1 MPTVQFTI
9 TTVQVVG
16 PIVRY
21 EQFEKIV
28 RLLVNLDF
36 KREIF

>member
-21 EQFEKIV
+21 EQFEAVVQEKAV
-28 RLLVNLDF
+28 
-36 KREIF
+36 